1 MLVSISSPGYLIVVL
16 LFIRLVYVGLRVCD
30 SHAHTLKMAAAHC
43 STKHI
48 DVNKSSNN
56 ALMLMQCMAQMAL
69 ETPCCL
75 RDRKMGNMELG
86 VVGHEV
92 GQGHP
97 DDDADADAEC
107 WDYVFGHFRSSYIR
121 DAPARVEC
129 FLTWWYH
136 WCWCGCGCWCWC
148 WCWCWC

>member
-1 MLVSISSPGYLIVVL
+1 MYHFVKYIVIVIKKISYYSKCCIVLVSISSPGYLIVVL

-69 ETPCCL
+69 ETPAVCGIE
-75 RDRKMGNMELG
+75 KWVTWSWELLVTRWG
-86 VVGHEV
+86 KGTQMTMPMPNAGTMSLAISVVVTYEMLL
-92 GQGHP
+92 
-97 DDDADADAEC
+97 
-107 WDYVFGHFRSSYIR
+107 
-121 DAPARVEC
+121 PALSA
-129 FLTWWYH
+129 F
-136 WCWCGCGCWCWC
+136 
-148 WCWCWC
+148 